1 MFYGRY
7 TTFYWCH
14 MTFYGRHTSFYG
26 RHTAFYGCHS
36 MCYGRHAA
44 SLGSMVISRLTYQY
58 LDLYYLQFADKNY
71 FYFWLPYHTVKIGNT
86 WNKGDTA
93 YARRVH
99 TTFIRAHTVLLPIDL
114 LQYSLASSYVVFI
127 PNILYNLLL
136 MSFSI
141 SGVISSVFLLFNT
154 YAL

>member
-1 MFYGRY
+1 MG
-7 TTFYWCH
+7 TTHHFMGATEHFMVATLCV
-14 MTFYGRHTSFYG
+14 MGAIRPL
-26 RHTAFYGCHS
+26 
-36 MCYGRHAA
+36 M
-44 SLGSMVISRLTYQY
+44 GSMVICRLTYQY
-58 LDLYYLQFADKNY
+58 LDLYYLQFVDKNN
-71 FYFWLPYHTVKIGNT
+71 FYFWLPYHTVKIGDT

-141 SGVISSVFLLFNT
+141 SGVLKGGAKKTNSF
-154 YAL
+154 